1 MSKLTAVLGSILA
14 VGACGVHAAPRCDDF
29 KVALIEGAAKYQIP
43 SPTFELA
50 QVSEFDSDITAWNIA
65 TFKELPALMI
75 CSHGSVSTFAVD
87 ANDSESVSNV
97 HLLLLAAIGLH
108 GYGLEWREA
117 LELRDELVRAAKT
130 RLTANIR
137 LQDGS
142 DASFIISV
150 AGVPSFQI
158 DGVR

>member
-1 MSKLTAVLGSILA
+1 MSKLIAALGIILTIGTG
-14 VGACGVHAAPRCDDF
+14 GADAAPGCDDF
-29 KVALIEGAAKYQIP
+29 KAALSEGAAKYQIP
-43 SPTFELA
+43 NPTFELA
-50 QVSEFDSDITAWNIA
+50 QDNKADSDITVWNIA
-65 TFKELPALMI
+65 TFKELPTMMI
-75 CSHGSVSTFAVD
+75 CSHGSVSTFAVY
-87 ANDSESVSNV
+87 ANDSDFTSSL
-97 HLLLLAAIGLH
+97 HLSGIVLH

-137 LQDGS
+137 MQDGS

-158 DGVR
+158 DAERR